1 MTEHVT
7 AAEPGR
13 SPRPA
18 LVAALT
24 IATFLLI
31 DHFQLDLFRAVA
43 GEWSGYRRLAALALL
58 GYGANF
64 LLPLGLG
71 AALFGRS
78 QALASLGLDRP
89 ILTAL
94 AVGLAATLILP
105 LGYAATAP
113 FSPPDQPLQT
123 ALRSAIL
130 PGIAEEVL
138 FRAFLFGFLFRFAG
152 WGFLPAALVGAA
164 LFGAGHL
171 YQAKGVADS
180 AAVFAITALGA
191 IWFAWLYV
199 EWGFNIWVPAAFHV
213 LMNFY
218 WDWFAISDTAIGSI
232 TANALRLGVILLSVA
247 VTIIAA
253 RRRGGR
259 LVRGQAWLRGG
270 AEPPAS
276 ITDNGGSLR

>member
-1 MTEHVT
+1 MTEHGL
-7 AAEPGR
+7 AADTGR

-31 DHFQLDLFRAVA
+31 NHFQLDLFRAVA
-43 GEWSGYRRLAALALL
+43 GEWSGYRRVAALAVL

-64 LLPLGLG
+64 LLPLALG
-71 AALFGRS
+71 AALFGRKR
-78 QALASLGLDRP
+78 ALGSLGLDRP
-89 ILTAL
+89 ILTGL
-94 AVGLAATLILP
+94 VVGLAATAILP
-105 LGYAATAP
+105 LGYAATAS

-123 ALRSAIL
+123 ALRSAVL

-138 FRAFLFGFLFRFAG
+138 FRAFFFGFLFRFAG
-152 WGFLPAALVGAA
+152 WGFLPAALLAA
-164 LFGAGHL
+164 AVFGAEHL
-171 YQAKGVADS
+171 YQGKGAADS
-180 AAVFAITALGA
+180 AAVFAITAIGA

-199 EWGFNIWVPAAFHV
+199 EWGYNIWVPAAFHV

-218 WDWFAISDTAIGSI
+218 WLLFAISDTAVGSV

-259 LVRGQAWLRGG
+259 IVRGRAWLKGG
-270 AEPPAS
+270 GDAS
-276 ITDNGGSLR
+276 ASNIDDQGSSQ